1 MRQVTRLA
9 ISNWLM
15 RKKFRRDNTHTD
27 GNTLYLYNNAIAKID
42 DSDGLVYVRSA
53 GWETK
58 TTRERL
64 NGIPGVR
71 IHQKNWE
78 WYLNNIL
85 WSHSNE
91 WTPIGKYSPQNGGM
105 IIIQ

>member
-9 ISNWLM
+9 VSNWLM

-27 GNTLYLYNNAIAKID
+27 GNTLYLFNNAIAKID
-42 DSDGLVYVRSA
+42 TDGNVFIRSA

-64 NGIPGVR
+64 NGVPGVF
-71 IHQKNWE
+71 INQKNWQ
-78 WYLNNIL
+78 WYLNGKTWIN
-85 WSHSNE
+85 SHQ
-91 WTPIGKYSPQNGGM
+91 WTYIGKWSPENGGM
-105 IIIQ
+105 IIQ

>member
-9 ISNWLM
+9 VSNWLM

-27 GNTLYLYNNAIAKID
+27 GNTLYLHNNAIAKID
-42 DSDGLVYVRSA
+42 ENQIVWIRSA

-78 WYLNNIL
+78 WYLNNML

-91 WTPIGKYSPQNGGM
+91 WTDIGKWSPENGGM
-105 IIIQ
+105 IIQ